1 MYKFRQHELNIRIE
15 AVKLYRTGVCIK
27 EVCNKYKVSKASL
40 MRWNSI
46 YDGTEKSLKNKS
58 CSAKTRTYSTELRL
72 NAVLLYRSGKYTL
85 SQLANKYGFCINS
98 LARWNKIFDRTKESL
113 MDR

>member
-46 YDGTEKSLKNKS
+46 YDGT
-58 CSAKTRTYSTELRL
+58 
-72 NAVLLYRSGKYTL
+72 
-85 SQLANKYGFCINS
+85 
-98 LARWNKIFDRTKESL
+98 
-113 MDR
+113 